1 MTISYTTG
9 IPAASHNPSTDQP
22 NMKTNNDN
30 IKSIIAVDHATFDT
44 SYSGTHNHVTYTS
57 AQTDPSLVATATGQ
71 TQVYPKSFGSGT
83 KYLETYAAVQPS
95 AGTQIIGYSPLVKCM
110 GQFTTIN
117 GGGVIANVADT
128 LYINVASIVQAA
140 AVVTITFT
148 TSLPYATYAVFVT
161 RISNTAPTPGTI
173 TRATGSVAIALSD
186 NVSVGTICFMVI

>member
-30 IKSIIAVDHATFDT
+30 IKSIIAVDHATFDA
-44 SYSGTHNHVTYTS
+44 SNSGTHNHVTFTS
-57 AQTDPSLVATATGQ
+57 AQSDPSLSASQ
-71 TQVYPKSFGSGT
+71 TQVYPKTFGT
-83 KYLETYAAVQPS
+83 ATTYLETYSAFRAS
-95 AGTQIIGYSPLVKCM
+95 AGNQIIGYSPMVKCM

-128 LYINVASIVQAA
+128 LYVNVASIVQAA

-148 TSLPYATYAVFVT
+148 TALPYATYAVFIT
-161 RISNTAPTPGTI
+161 RMGAFAPTPGGV